1 MQKVLEKVN
10 IKSVMKAVD
19 TEDDESYSHE
29 GVQGILV
36 AKDEGLVSDKAYHE
50 VRMGLPEKV

>member
-10 IKSVMKAVD
+10 IKSVMEAVG
-19 TEDDESYSHE
+19 TKDDEGYSHE

-36 AKDEGLVSDKAYHE
+36 VKDQGLVSEKAYHE
-50 VRMGLPEKV
+50 VTMGL